1 MGLGPVFATEHDD
14 IANRLT
20 WNGRGYSQGVG
31 DHREIPF
38 AGQFKGEQSRGR
50 PSVEDQTF
58 AVLDQLRSALRD
70 ARLFCDP
77 RADPLGGQ
85 RPALRKVIRW
95 DRPSVSSPN
104 ETAHRE

>member
-20 WNGRGYSQGVG
+20 WKGRGYSQGIG

-50 PSVEDQTF
+50 TSVEDQTF
-58 AVLDQLRSALRD
+58 AILDQLRSALRD
-70 ARLFCDP
+70 ARLLGDA
-77 RADPLGGQ
+77 RADPLAGQ
-85 RPALRKVIRW
+85 SPTLRKVIRRH
-95 DRPSVSSPN
+95 RPSVSSRD